1 MRKQKRPVA
10 ARSKRG
16 LWAGSALVGAAI
28 VIGGGIWAVNGSG
41 STLGLPDLLGKS
53 QPSLPKG
60 ALQVQD
66 LQADPK
72 GYRGNIVVRGVVA
85 VSAPDDPKL
94 IGLIDSREARVCQ
107 DLSCAKYYLPTK
119 VAQSDLKPWD
129 EVNVY
134 GTMTEDA
141 SRKLVY
147 LAATK
152 VENLGSIKK

>member
-1 MRKQKRPVA
+1 MKTQHRNAAPDRKR
-10 ARSKRG
+10 R
-16 LWAGSALVGAAI
+16 LWLATALVGGAL
-28 VIGGGIWAVNGSG
+28 VVGGALWVAGPK
-41 STLGLPDLLGKS
+41 TLAQGLPDLLGKA
-53 QPSLPKG
+53 QPSVPKG

-85 VSAPDDPKL
+85 VSSPNDPKL

-107 DLSCAKYYLPTK
+107 DLSCAKFYLPTR

-141 SRKLVY
+141 SRNLVY
-147 LAATK
+147 LAASK